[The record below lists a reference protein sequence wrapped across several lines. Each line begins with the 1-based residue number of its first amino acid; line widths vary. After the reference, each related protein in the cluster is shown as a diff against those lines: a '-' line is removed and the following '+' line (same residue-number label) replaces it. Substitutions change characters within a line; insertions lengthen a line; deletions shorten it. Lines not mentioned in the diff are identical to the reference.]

1 MQSVVL
7 YVRNG
12 YIGYAFK
19 LFGIFHFL
27 SCMTWI
33 VEFKFHLDI
42 VWASSSNPKR
52 VPLILAFTILKRHLT
67 NGFAVESESSLVSA
81 AILMYAI
88 VILSVF
94 SLFRQLN
101 QMKSRSQYIYLTPP
115 MPLFPLN
122 VYKLDYAFI
131 TRAYAFPLTEYSW
144 LQRVLPTIS

>member
-1 MQSVVL
+1 MKLSL
-7 YVRNG
+7 KFC
-12 YIGYAFK
+12 YAFK

-27 SCMTWI
+27 SCMTRI

-42 VWASSSNPKR
+42 VWASSSNPKC
-52 VPLILAFTILKRHLT
+52 VPLILAFTILKPHLT
-67 NGFAVESESSLVSA
+67 SGFAVESESSLVSA

-115 MPLFPLN
+115 VPLFPLN
-122 VYKLDYAFI
+122 IYKLDYAFI
-131 TRAYAFPLTEYSW
+131 TRAYAFPSPSTRGYNVFYQQSAE
-144 LQRVLPTIS
+144 RDNC